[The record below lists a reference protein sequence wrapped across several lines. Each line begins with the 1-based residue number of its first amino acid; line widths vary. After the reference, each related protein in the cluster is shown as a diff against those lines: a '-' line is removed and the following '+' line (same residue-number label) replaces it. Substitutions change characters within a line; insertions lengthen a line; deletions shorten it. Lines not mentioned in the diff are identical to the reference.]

1 MAFKKLYGMGFLVA
15 EMVRRDLRVR
25 YAGSAL
31 GFTWAFANPLFWVI
45 LYGFVFGVILRV
57 PLSGEPAGVTFPEFL
72 LAGLLPWIAIQ
83 ESISR
88 SASSIPDNAA
98 MVKKTVFPLEA
109 LIASIVI
116 ASLVNELVAL
126 LVFGAYLAFLG
137 HLSFSGVLLLAPALA
152 IQGMLS
158 FGLGCM
164 VATVTAFVRDAA
176 HVVGLALTALFY
188 AIPIVYP
195 IDLVPARYPVIRALL
210 RANPLTQ
217 LIEWFRDALYRRQL
231 PPAGAVVSLSLT
243 AAATVALGALLFAR
257 AKPHFVDLV

>member
-1 MAFKKLYGMGFLVA
+1 MAFKRLSGTGFLIL

-31 GFTWAFANPLFWVI
+31 GFAWAFANPLFWVI

-57 PLSGEPAGVTFPEFL
+57 PLTGEPAGVTFPEFL

-88 SASSIPDNAA
+88 SASSIPDNAS

-126 LVFGAYLAFLG
+126 AVFGAYLAFLG
-137 HLSFSGVLLLAPALA
+137 HLSFTGVLLLVPALA
-152 IQGMLS
+152 IQGALS
-158 FGLGCM
+158 FGLGCA

-188 AIPIVYP
+188 AVPIVYP
-195 IDLVPARYPVIRALL
+195 MDLVPARFGLARQIL

-217 LIEWFRDALYRRQL
+217 LIEWFRDALYRHEL
-231 PPAGAVVSLSLT
+231 PSATSVASLVLT
-243 AAATVALGALLFAR
+243 AGATVALGALFFAR